1 MDFLLSFSGGAAN
14 VNERVATSGQVE
26 TGVWSRAEADEFMW
40 SIWQPD
46 EHDPWP
52 RWLEEV
58 S

>member
-1 MDFLLSFSGGAAN
+1 MSIDEAYNYRA